1 MGVEGIILL
10 IPEPDIQN
18 KGNEKV
24 EWIGKGIGKELEKKE
39 KRRILRKVKEKSDGI
54 KIKERSSLR

>member
-24 EWIGKGIGKELEKKE
+24 EWIGKGIGKELEKK
-39 KRRILRKVKEKSDGI
+39 KWKEKDFEKG
-54 KIKERSSLR
+54 KGKKWRNKDKGEK

>member
-1 MGVEGIILL
+1 MNRICRMQIYVLDVEGIILL

-24 EWIGKGIGKELEKKE
+24 EWIGKGIGKELEKR
-39 KRRILRKVKEKSDGI
+39 KREGF
-54 KIKERSSLR
+54 